1 MSSRSCGADG
11 GAGRGVWEVVATGLS
26 LRAQNVSR
34 SRSSRKV
41 TAVPVGP
48 TTTRF
53 STSTTS
59 SSTGSWTYYLLL
71 LLVLVVL
78 VELLVLVVVVLWL

>member
-34 SRSSRKV
+34 SRSSRPKV
-41 TAVPVGP
+41 TAV
-48 TTTRF
+48 
-53 STSTTS
+53 
-59 SSTGSWTYYLLL
+59 LLL
-71 LLVLVVL
+71 PKVVVL
-78 VELLVLVVVVLWL
+78 LLVVVVVLVAGPTTYYY